1 MLSSHCITNEKM
13 GADNLSSAA
22 IPHNI
27 NYGVAVCYMWMW
39 FRWPRMQT
47 NMPDA
52 LFSFSLLSYDSY
64 SHMVCCFVIK
74 FYFAPQSSSTI
85 TRYSS

>member
-1 MLSSHCITNEKM
+1 MNEKM

-27 NYGVAVCYMWMW
+27 NYGVAVCYMQRW
-39 FRWPRMQT
+39 FRWPLMRT

-64 SHMVCCFVIK
+64 SHIVCYFVTK